1 MQRYS
6 ALFGS
11 YPAPVLRLTQPV
23 MTWQECNVCANC
35 DPDNFFLYGYSHAD
49 DVWIYELY
57 SSRSQAGFRLSQTP
71 DLHSGIHHH
80 AAKETKFH
88 FKNLISHHSSVYRLK
103 LTKFGFCKVW
113 WPLLER
119 KFLLEILRSHYFHS
133 ILFPRKLLKETALY
147 VSSNCLCI
155 YHAKR
160 YRALRG
166 KRWRFRIL
174 WDTFT
179 SVNFT

>member
-1 MQRYS
+1 M
-6 ALFGS
+6 F
-11 YPAPVLRLTQPV
+11 VL
-23 MTWQECNVCANC
+23 NC
-35 DPDNFFLYGYSHAD
+35 DPDNFFCTAIAMPMLFGSMNC
-49 DVWIYELY
+49 I
-57 SSRSQAGFRLSQTP
+57 QAAVRPDSGSLRLQIFIRVFTIMQP
-71 DLHSGIHHH
+71 
-80 AAKETKFH
+80 KREFH

-119 KFLLEILRSHYFHS
+119 KFFLEILRSHYFHR

-147 VSSNCLCI
+147 VSSNFLCI